1 MQHFHQFSLFI
12 HIIVGSCTLL
22 LFWAP
27 VLAKKGGKV
36 HNLSGKAYVYGM
48 QLVAF
53 TGILCCALVLIDPVA
68 IYQGAYE
75 RAQNQAEFI
84 QNARGRACF
93 LLMLSFLVLTSV
105 VHGTRV
111 LKDKASRQSLR
122 RPDMLCSYL
131 ALLCSALYVAY
142 LGGQSGQI
150 LYLAF
155 SVIGMLVAIKMM
167 RYTFAPIVQPRQW
180 VIEHLS
186 AMIGSGIGVYTAFS
200 AVGGRYLL
208 VEILGEQA
216 ILMAWLA
223 PSVVGTLAL
232 VVAKRKYQQRY
243 RIAGKG
249 KSAAQAEAL

>member
-1 MQHFHQFSLFI
+1 MQHIHQFSLFI

-36 HNLSGKAYVYGM
+36 HNLSGKAYVYCM
-48 QLVAF
+48 QLVAL
-53 TGILCCALVLIDPVA
+53 TGILCCALVLFDPVS
-68 IYQGAYE
+68 IYQEAFE
-75 RAQNQAEFI
+75 QAQNQAEFI
-84 QNARGRACF
+84 QNAHGRASF

-105 VHGTRV
+105 VHGVRA
-111 LKDKASRQSLR
+111 LKDKAPRQSLR
-122 RPDMLCSYL
+122 RADMMFNYL

-142 LGGQSGQI
+142 LGSQSGQV
-150 LYLAF
+150 LYLVF

-167 RYTFAPIVQPRQW
+167 RYTFAQAVQPRQW

-243 RIAGKG
+243 RVAGKG
-249 KSAAQAEAL
+249 KLAGQAEPI